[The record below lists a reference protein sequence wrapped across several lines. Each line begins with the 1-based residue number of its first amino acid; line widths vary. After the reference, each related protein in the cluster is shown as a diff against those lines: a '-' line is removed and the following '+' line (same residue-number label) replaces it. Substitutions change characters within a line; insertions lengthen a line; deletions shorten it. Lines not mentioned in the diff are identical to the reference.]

1 MSENVIKLHL
11 KKTNHSCIED
21 LVADSRGIADALAKI
36 TEDIAIK
43 KAEAEKIFG
52 SDRSGLK

>member
-43 KAEAEKIFG
+43 KAEDLHRLNKC
-52 SDRSGLK
+52 LNPQ